1 VLCAGHSL
9 GAAMATLCGPW
20 AKAVFPNVRPGPLM
34 PQPLRYGSMSTQGLL
49 HGLDLPLQRFLG
61 CGG

>member
-1 VLCAGHSL
+1 
-9 GAAMATLCGPW
+9 MATLCGPW